1 MTMKEGAGEDP
12 FEEDAPPETTT
23 EQDADV
29 IEVGETTGSPAEKSP
44 PASTSSGGST
54 VSIPYKFKRD
64 GVMDGRKQIPFYL
77 REDVIEEEDE
87 FISQLKE
94 FVGEDVPKADAR
106 EAAMMVAHRNPEKV
120 AAVLR
125 EWGFD
130 HQE

>member
-12 FEEDAPPETTT
+12 FEEDSSPETTT
-23 EQDADV
+23 EADADV
-29 IEVGETTGSPAEKSP
+29 IEGGETIGEPAVTSSPV
-44 PASTSSGGST
+44 STSSGGST

-77 REDVIEEEDE
+77 REEVIKDEDE

-94 FVGEDVPKADAR
+94 LVGEDVPKADAR

-120 AAVLR
+120 AGVLR
-125 EWGFD
+125 DWGFD
-130 HQE
+130 HQG

>member
-12 FEEDAPPETTT
+12 FEEDTQAETT
-23 EQDADV
+23 EADADV
-29 IEVGETTGSPAEKSP
+29 IEVGETTGTPAETSP
-44 PASTSSGGST
+44 PGSTSSDGST

-77 REDVIEEEDE
+77 REDVIEDEDE

-106 EAAMMVAHRNPEKV
+106 EAAMMVAHRNPKKV

-125 EWGFD
+125 NWGFD

>member
-1 MTMKEGAGEDP
+1 
-12 FEEDAPPETTT
+12 
-23 EQDADV
+23 
-29 IEVGETTGSPAEKSP
+29 
-44 PASTSSGGST
+44 

-64 GVMDGRKQIPFYL
+64 GVMDGRKEIPFYL
-77 REDVIEEEDE
+77 REDVIEDEDE

-94 FVGEDVPKADAR
+94 FVGEDIPKADAR

-125 EWGFD
+125 DWGFD

>member
-12 FEEDAPPETTT
+12 FEEDSSPETTT
-23 EQDADV
+23 ESDADV
-29 IEVGETTGSPAEKSP
+29 VEVGETVGGQAETST

-77 REDVIEEEDE
+77 REEVIEDEDE
-87 FISQLKE
+87 FITQLKKL
-94 FVGEDVPKADAR
+94 VSEDVPKADAR
-106 EAAMMVAHRNPEKV
+106 EAAMMVAHRNPENV
-120 AAVLR
+120 ARVLR
-125 EWGFD
+125 DWGFD